1 MKKILVLAY
10 QLHYSK
16 GAEYAV
22 AWNYISHMSENNQL
36 TVLFGESQDFQ
47 LIGHTEEMDAFIKEH
62 PMKNVRFIPVKP
74 SFEPGTY
81 GYSNYGNY
89 LFYKD
94 YRKWHYDAYKVACEL
109 IKEEKFD
116 LVHFLGPIGY
126 REPGYLMQLPLPY
139 IWGPIGGFG
148 GIPIKLVKATS
159 SVSGGL
165 KMVIKK
171 LLNKIQE
178 LTDKRVHKA
187 LKDSDVV
194 ICATTEWYEICNRLV
209 GKRHHSKLFYQPENC
224 IDKVFPLNTNKFSSG
239 KIHLIIISSIDSRK
253 ALILVL
259 EAIKMLSGK
268 ERESIVLDILGKGPL
283 EDKLK
288 QWSIDNGISDC
299 VNWHGKVDR
308 SVVFKML
315 NDSHLMMLPSL
326 HDANTTAVW
335 EAFSMGVP
343 VLSLDHCGMHDV
355 LTPEF
360 GIRVQIHS
368 YNQVVN
374 DISKVLVGFIN
385 KPEKLKLLAE
395 SVAKNR
401 TKYTWEYRKEFFE
414 KIYNIAIEQYSKK

>member
-22 AWNYISHMSENNQL
+22 AWNYICHMSENNQL

-47 LIGHTEEMDAFIKEH
+47 LIGHTEEMDAYIKDH
-62 PMKNVRFIPVKP
+62 PMKNVEFIPVKP
-74 SFEPGTY
+74 SFELGTY

-94 YRKWHYDAYKVACEL
+94 YRRWHYDAYKVACEL
-109 IKEEKFD
+109 IKKEKFD

-148 GIPIKLVKATS
+148 GIPIRLIKATS
-159 SVSGGL
+159 SLSGAV
-165 KMVIKK
+165 KMVMKK

-178 LTDKRVHKA
+178 QTDKRVHKA

-194 ICATTEWYEICNRLV
+194 ICATTEWYEICYKLV
-209 GKRHHSKLFYQPENC
+209 GKKHHSRLFYQPENC
-224 IDKVFPLNTNKFSSG
+224 IDKVYPLNESKFSTG

-259 EAIKMLSGK
+259 EAIKRLSDK

-283 EDKLK
+283 ENKLK
-288 QWSIDNGISDC
+288 QWTQNNGISDC
-299 VNWHGKVDR
+299 VNWHGKVER
-308 SVVFKML
+308 SKVFNML
-315 NDSHLMMLPSL
+315 NDAHLMMLPSL

-335 EAFSMGVP
+335 ESLSMGVP

-355 LTPEF
+355 ISPEL
-360 GIRVQIHS
+360 GVKIPIHS
-368 YNQVVN
+368 YNQVVE
-374 DISKVLVGFIN
+374 DIRKVLIDFIN
-385 KPEKLKLLAE
+385 NPMRLKELAE
-395 SVAKNR
+395 SVVNNR
-401 TKYTWEYRKEFFE
+401 QKYTWDTRKLFFE
-414 KIYNIAIEQYSKK
+414 NMYDIAIEQYSKK